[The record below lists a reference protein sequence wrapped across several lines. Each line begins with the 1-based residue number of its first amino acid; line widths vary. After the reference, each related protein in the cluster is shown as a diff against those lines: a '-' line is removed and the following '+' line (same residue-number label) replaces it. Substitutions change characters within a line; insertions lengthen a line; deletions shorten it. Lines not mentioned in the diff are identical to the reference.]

1 MRIAKLYT
9 LRNKLIV
16 SFLAVALIPL
26 ILLTFIN
33 KYTTQET
40 LTKNANQALFAV
52 ASQTATSI
60 DTFITSILD
69 DVRVE
74 AILPGLANYLSLPPE
89 ARTGSPEEKVAGDTL
104 RSLSRQDTVNIFSYA
119 LLDLQGR
126 NVLDTYT
133 PDIGKDE
140 SNRDYF
146 IQPIKTG
153 LPYVSAMRLSAT
165 VPGLVNIYFS
175 NPVRDTT
182 GVIVG
187 VLRVS
192 YNATV
197 VQQLITR
204 QTDLAGPKSF
214 AVLLDEHYI
223 RLAHGIAPE
232 LAFKSIVPLPPA
244 LVKQLQAEGRLPTL
258 PDAQLSTNLPTLKNA
273 LDNAIRNPTRTP
285 EISPTP
291 HFTTR
296 LVETGTQLNSV
307 AIATLKTEPWFVIF
321 AQPQEAFLAP
331 IEAQTR
337 AAVVLAIV
345 IAAMVTVAAVI
356 MGQILAKP
364 LIHLTE
370 KVSQFTAGN
379 LDVRV
384 KIRSK
389 DEIGNLA
396 KSFNSMIER
405 IKNYTESLEAKNTEL
420 SEIDK
425 LKDEFLANTSH
436 ELRTPL
442 NGIIGIAESMIDGA
456 TGQLSQEQVANL
468 LMIAA
473 SGRRLSNL
481 VNDILDFSQ
490 LKHKSI
496 ELQIKPIGI
505 RELTDVVLTLSQP
518 LASQKSLQL
527 INAISPDVP
536 AVDADENRIQQVL
549 YNLIGNAIKFT
560 EAGRIE
566 VSAVVS
572 NPPKIVLAQGKQ
584 PRMLEITVSDTG
596 IGIAADKLDRVF
608 ESFEQA
614 DGSIS
619 RTYGGTGLGL
629 AITKQL
635 VELHGGEVRVE
646 STLEKGSRFT
656 FTLPLS
662 KNLETENKTVYRPTL
677 FSVINTNARLDKID
691 FISKIRDLNAIQGQ
705 ELELSSRRESLVPPK
720 KRFNI
725 LIVDDEPINLQV
737 LSNLL
742 SLENYSLTPIDN
754 GIKAIELIDNGLKP
768 DLILLDIMMPRMT
781 GYEVCQ
787 KIREKFPANELP
799 IVLLTAKNQVVDLV
813 EGFNSGA
820 NDYLTKP
827 FSRNEL
833 LARIRTHLQL
843 VKINLSYSRFVPR
856 EFLRFLEKQSIIDVE
871 LGDQVQR
878 EMTILFS
885 DIRSFTSLSE
895 SMTPKE
901 NFDFLNSYL
910 KRVSPIIRD
919 SNGFIDKYIGDAMM
933 ALFPEFPED
942 ALRAAIHMQKQVSI
956 YNLHRQR
963 SGYLPIAIGIGIH
976 TGSIMLGMI
985 GEEQRLEGTVIGD
998 TVNLAARLESLTKLY
1013 GASILISGQTLM
1025 SLATPTHYNYRFIDK
1040 VKVKGKTES
1049 VSVFEVFDSNPPK
1062 IIDLKIQ
1069 TRRQFELGVV
1079 LFYQQDFFQSYK
1091 IFTEIVKANEQDRA
1105 AMFYIKR
1112 CEQLQKNT
1120 MPEEWDR
1127 LEEENQKL

>member
-60 DTFITSILD
+60 DTLIASILD

-89 ARTGSPEEKVAGDTL
+89 VRTGSPEEKVAGDTL
-104 RSLSRQDTVNIFSYA
+104 RSLSRQDTVNILSYA

-146 IQPIKTG
+146 TQPLKTN

-165 VPGLVNIYFS
+165 VPGLVNLYFS
-175 NPVRDTT
+175 NPVRDAT

-244 LVKQLQAEGRLPTL
+244 LVKQLQAEERLPTL
-258 PDAQLSTNLPTLKNA
+258 PDAQLSTNLPALKSA
-273 LDNAIRNPTRTP
+273 LDNTIRNLKKTP

-296 LVETGTQLNSV
+296 LVETRTQLNSV
-307 AIATLKTEPWFVIF
+307 AIATLKTEPWFVLF

-345 IAAMVTVAAVI
+345 IAAIVTVVAVI

-364 LIHLTE
+364 LIHLTQ

-396 KSFNSMIER
+396 SSFNSMIER

-456 TGQLSQEQVANL
+456 TGQLHQEQVANL
-468 LMIAA
+468 LMIAH

-490 LKHKSI
+490 LKHKTI
-496 ELQIKPIGI
+496 ELQIKPIGM
-505 RELTDVVLTLSQP
+505 RELADVVLTLSQP
-518 LASQKSLQL
+518 LANQKSLQL
-527 INAISPDVP
+527 INAIPPEVP
-536 AVDADENRIQQVL
+536 VVDADENRVQQIL

-560 EAGRIE
+560 EVGTVE
-566 VSAVVS
+566 VSALVIKPAFR
-572 NPPKIVLAQGKQ
+572 NDEQKG
-584 PRMLEITVSDTG
+584 MLEIAVTDTG
-596 IGIAADKLDRVF
+596 IGISADKLDRIF

-614 DGSIS
+614 DGSIT
-619 RTYGGTGLGL
+619 RAYGGTGLGL

-635 VELHGGEVRVE
+635 VELHGGKICVN
-646 STLEKGSRFT
+646 STLGKGSCFT
-656 FTLPLS
+656 FTLPIS
-662 KNLETENKTVYRPTL
+662 KDAASEDRTLYRPAI
-677 FSVINTNARLDKID
+677 FSLANANSRLEKIQLVSKPEEFQAVQSQASEINSTAK
-691 FISKIRDLNAIQGQ
+691 
-705 ELELSSRRESLVPPK
+705 SLVLQNQK
-720 KRFNI
+720 FNI

-742 SLENYSLTPIDN
+742 LLENYSITPTFD
-754 GIKAIELIDNGLKP
+754 GIQAIELIEKGLRP
-768 DLILLDIMMPRMT
+768 DLILLDVMMPKMT

-799 IVLLTAKNQVVDLV
+799 IVLLTAKNQALDLL

-827 FSRNEL
+827 ISKNEL
-833 LARIRTHLQL
+833 FARIKTHIQL
-843 VKINLSYSRFVPR
+843 AKINVSYSRFVPR
-856 EFLRFLEKQSIIDVE
+856 EFLRFLEKESIIDVQ

-895 SMTPKE
+895 SMSPKE

-910 KRVSPIIRD
+910 KRVSPIIRNN
-919 SNGFIDKYIGDAMM
+919 NGFIDKYIGDAMM
-933 ALFPEFPED
+933 ALFPEVPED
-942 ALRAAIHMQKQVSI
+942 ALRAAIDMQKEVCV

-976 TGSIMLGMI
+976 TGSLMLGMI
-985 GEEQRLEGTVIGD
+985 GEEQRLEGTVISD
-998 TVNLAARLESLTKLY
+998 AVNLAARLESLTKLY
-1013 GASILISGQTLM
+1013 GASILISGQTLIGLNNM
-1025 SLATPTHYNYRFIDK
+1025 TQYNYRFIDK
-1040 VKVKGKTES
+1040 VKVKGKTEL
-1049 VSVFEVFDSNPPK
+1049 VSVFEIFDSNPSEL
-1062 IIDLKIQ
+1062 IDLKIR
-1069 TRRQFELGVV
+1069 TRSNFEQGVILYNNQEISQAYQLFQNV
-1079 LFYQQDFFQSYK
+1079 LQL
-1091 IFTEIVKANEQDRA
+1091 NEQDRA
-1105 AMFYIKR
+1105 AQLYIRR
-1112 CEQLQKNT
+1112 CEQMQNNML
-1120 MPEEWDR
+1120 PEEWEKI
-1127 LEEENQKL
+1127 EEENQKL

>member
-1 MRIAKLYT
+1 M
-9 LRNKLIV
+9 
-16 SFLAVALIPL
+16 
-26 ILLTFIN
+26 
-33 KYTTQET
+33 
-40 LTKNANQALFAV
+40 
-52 ASQTATSI
+52 
-60 DTFITSILD
+60 LD

-74 AILPGLANYLSLPPE
+74 AILPGLANYLSLSPE
-89 ARTGSPEEKVAGDTL
+89 ARAGSPEEKVAGDTL

-146 IQPIKTG
+146 TQPLKTN

-175 NPVRDTT
+175 NPVRDAT
-182 GVIVG
+182 GVVIG

-192 YNATV
+192 YNATAI
-197 VQQLITR
+197 QKLITR

-258 PDAQLSTNLPTLKNA
+258 PDAQLSTNLPDLKNA
-273 LDNAIRNPTRTP
+273 LDSAIDNSTRTP
-285 EISPTP
+285 EKSPTP

-296 LVETGTQLNSV
+296 LVETGTQVNSV

-345 IAAMVTVAAVI
+345 IAAVVTVVAVI

-364 LIHLTE
+364 LIHLTQ

-396 KSFNSMIER
+396 SSFNSMIER

-456 TGQLSQEQVANL
+456 TGQLNQEQVANL
-468 LMIAA
+468 LMIAH

-490 LKHKSI
+490 LKHKTI
-496 ELQIKPIGI
+496 ELQIKSIGM

-518 LASQKSLQL
+518 IANQKSLQL
-527 INAISPDVP
+527 INAIPPEVP
-536 AVDADENRIQQVL
+536 VVDADENRVQQIL

-560 EAGRIE
+560 EVGKVE
-566 VSAVVS
+566 VSAVVIK
-572 NPPKIVLAQGKQ
+572 PPFRNDEQKG
-584 PRMLEITVSDTG
+584 MLEIAIVDTG
-596 IGIAADKLDRVF
+596 IGIAADKVDRIF

-614 DGSIS
+614 DGSTT
-619 RTYGGTGLGL
+619 RAYGGTGLGL

-635 VELHGGEVRVE
+635 VELHGGKIRVK
-646 STLEKGSRFT
+646 STLGKGSRFS

-662 KNLETENKTVYRPTL
+662 KNAASEDRTLYRPLIFSLANANSRLEKIQLGSKVQEFQTL
-677 FSVINTNARLDKID
+677 QNQVSEITETA
-691 FISKIRDLNAIQGQ
+691 
-705 ELELSSRRESLVPPK
+705 ESLTLPNK
-720 KRFNI
+720 KFNI

-742 SLENYSLTPIDN
+742 LLENYSITPTFD
-754 GIKAIELIDNGLKP
+754 GIQAIELIEKGLRP
-768 DLILLDIMMPRMT
+768 DLILLDVMMPKMT

-799 IVLLTAKNQVVDLV
+799 IVLLTAKNQPLDLL
-813 EGFNSGA
+813 EGFKSGA

-827 FSRNEL
+827 ISKNEL
-833 LARIRTHLQL
+833 FARIKTHIQL
-843 VKINLSYSRFVPR
+843 AKLNISYSRFVPR
-856 EFLRFLEKQSIIDVE
+856 EFLKFLGKESIIDVQ

-895 SMTPKE
+895 SMNPKE

-910 KRVSPIIRD
+910 KRVSPIIRNN
-919 SNGFIDKYIGDAMM
+919 NGFIDKYIGDAMM
-933 ALFPEFPED
+933 ALFPEVPED
-942 ALRAAIHMQKQVSI
+942 ALRSAIDMQKEVCL
-956 YNLHRQR
+956 YNLHRRR

-976 TGSIMLGMI
+976 TGSLMLGMI
-985 GEEQRLEGTVIGD
+985 GEEQRLEGTVISD
-998 TVNLAARLESLTKLY
+998 AVNLAARLESLTKLY
-1013 GASILISGQTLM
+1013 GASILISGQTLIG
-1025 SLATPTHYNYRFIDK
+1025 LNNITQYNYRFIDK
-1040 VKVKGKTES
+1040 VKVKGKTEL
-1049 VSVFEVFDSNPPK
+1049 VSVFEIFDSNSPEL
-1062 IIDLKIQ
+1062 IDLKIR
-1069 TRRQFELGVV
+1069 TRSKFEQGVV
-1079 LFYQQDFFQSYK
+1079 LYNNREILQAQQLFQN
-1091 IFTEIVKANEQDRA
+1091 VLQLNEQDRA
-1105 AMFYIKR
+1105 AQLYMRR
-1112 CEQLQKNT
+1112 CEQLQNNT
-1120 MPEEWDR
+1120 LSEEWEKLD
-1127 LEEENQKL
+1127 EENQKF

>member
-40 LTKNANQALFAV
+40 LTQNANQALFAV

-89 ARTGSPEEKVAGDTL
+89 VRAGSPEEKVAGDTL
-104 RSLSRQDTVNIFSYA
+104 RSLRRQDTVNIFSYA

-146 IQPIKTG
+146 IQPLKTN

-175 NPVRDTT
+175 NPVRDAT

-232 LAFKSIVPLPPA
+232 LTFKSIVPLPPA
-244 LVKQLQAEGRLPTL
+244 LVKQLQAEGRLPIL

-273 LDNAIRNPTRTP
+273 LDNAIRKPTRTP

-345 IAAMVTVAAVI
+345 IAAIVTLVAVI

-364 LIHLTE
+364 LIHLTQ

-396 KSFNSMIER
+396 SSFNSMIER

-456 TGQLSQEQVANL
+456 TGSLHQEQVANL
-468 LMIAA
+468 LMIAH

-490 LKHKSI
+490 LKHKTI
-496 ELQIKPIGI
+496 ELQIKPIGM
-505 RELTDVVLTLSQP
+505 RELADVVLTLSQP
-518 LASQKSLQL
+518 LANQKSLQL
-527 INAISPDVP
+527 INAIPPEVP
-536 AVDADENRIQQVL
+536 VVDADENRVQQIL

-560 EAGRIE
+560 EVGIVE
-566 VSAVVS
+566 VSAVVIK
-572 NPPKIVLAQGKQ
+572 PPFRNDEQKG
-584 PRMLEITVSDTG
+584 MLEIAVADTG
-596 IGIAADKLDRVF
+596 IGIAADKIDRIF

-614 DGSIS
+614 DGSIT
-619 RTYGGTGLGL
+619 RAYGGTGLGL

-635 VELHGGEVRVE
+635 VELHGGKIRVK
-646 STLEKGSRFT
+646 STLGKGSRFT
-656 FTLPLS
+656 FTLPIS
-662 KNLETENKTVYRPTL
+662 KDAASENRTLYRPAI
-677 FSVINTNARLDKID
+677 FSLANANSRLEKLQLV
-691 FISKIRDLNAIQGQ
+691 SKPKEFQAVQSQVSEITSTAK
-705 ELELSSRRESLVPPK
+705 SLVMHNK
-720 KRFNI
+720 NFNI

-742 SLENYSLTPIDN
+742 LLENYSITPTFD
-754 GIKAIELIDNGLKP
+754 GIQAIELIEKGLRP
-768 DLILLDIMMPRMT
+768 DLILLDVMMPKMT
-781 GYEVCQ
+781 GYEVCK

-799 IVLLTAKNQVVDLV
+799 IVLLTAKNQVLDLL

-827 FSRNEL
+827 ISKNEL
-833 LARIRTHLQL
+833 FARIKTHIQL
-843 VKINLSYSRFVPR
+843 AKLNISYSRFVPR
-856 EFLRFLEKQSIIDVE
+856 EFLRFLEKESIIDVQ

-895 SMTPKE
+895 SMSPKE

-910 KRVSPIIRD
+910 KRVSPIIRNN
-919 SNGFIDKYIGDAMM
+919 NGFIDKYIGDAMM
-933 ALFPEFPED
+933 ALFPEVPED
-942 ALRAAIHMQKQVSI
+942 ALRAAIDMQKEVYV

-963 SGYLPIAIGIGIH
+963 SGYLPIVIGIGIH
-976 TGSIMLGMI
+976 TGSLMLGMI
-985 GEEQRLEGTVIGD
+985 GEEQRLEGTVISD
-998 TVNLAARLESLTKLY
+998 AVNLAARLESLTKLY
-1013 GASILISGQTLM
+1013 GASILISGQTLIG
-1025 SLATPTHYNYRFIDK
+1025 LNNITQYNYRFIDK
-1040 VKVKGKTES
+1040 VKVKGKTEL
-1049 VSVFEVFDSNPPK
+1049 VSVFEIFDSNPPEL
-1062 IIDLKIQ
+1062 IDLKIR
-1069 TRRQFELGVV
+1069 TRSNFEQGVV
-1079 LFYQQDFFQSYK
+1079 LYNNYEISQAYQLFQN
-1091 IFTEIVKANEQDRA
+1091 VLQLNERDRA
-1105 AMFYIKR
+1105 AQLYIRR
-1112 CEQLQKNT
+1112 CEQLQNN
-1120 MPEEWDR
+1120 MLPEEWEKI
-1127 LEEENQKL
+1127 EEENQKF